1 MVVKTIL
8 SVPWKSKRAMKNRKP
23 ICLNSKGGRNGI
35 PGLQPSLK
43 DRVYSTDGVSC
54 AITTSEFFMPCY
66 LVRDKEVKGKNNE
79 N

>member
-1 MVVKTIL
+1 M
-8 SVPWKSKRAMKNRKP
+8 
-23 ICLNSKGGRNGI
+23 NSKGGRNGI

-54 AITTSEFFMPCY
+54 AITTSEFFMPRY